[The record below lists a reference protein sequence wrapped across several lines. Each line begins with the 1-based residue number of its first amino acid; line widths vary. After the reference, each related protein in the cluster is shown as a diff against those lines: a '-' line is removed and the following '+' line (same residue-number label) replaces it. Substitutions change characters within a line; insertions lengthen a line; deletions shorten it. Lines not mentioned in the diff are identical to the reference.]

1 MKLFTVG
8 PVEMYPF
15 TLKTAAGQIPYF
27 RTKEFSA
34 MMLESETLLK
44 KQMHAPETSRLVFLT
59 ASGTGA
65 MEATVFNLFDKNDR
79 LLVID
84 GGSFGHRFAQIC
96 SLHGIPHD
104 VLSLEFGETL
114 TSDKLEK
121 FSGTEYSGLLVNIH
135 ETSTGQLY
143 DIKMLADFCRRKN
156 MFFIV
161 DAISAFLA
169 DDVNAE
175 KYGIDALITSSQK
188 GLALG
193 PGMSFVLLSERAVRE
208 RVGKIAPPSLYL
220 DFSDHLKNQ
229 ERGQTPFTPAV
240 RVLYELNEMLRHIEY
255 DEGGIENRLNTIKR
269 EAEWF
274 RNEVRGLPNVAL
286 PEYPLSNALTPL
298 IFSGVTAGE
307 VYEELRYKH
316 DITLTPN
323 GGELGKKLLRVGHI
337 GFHPH
342 EDQVELI
349 SALKDVLNGGV

>member
-1 MKLFTVG
+1 MKIFTVG

-15 TLKTAAGQIPYF
+15 TLQTAAGQIPYF

-34 MMLESETLLK
+34 MMLESEDLLK
-44 KQMHAPETSRLVFLT
+44 KQMHAPESSKVVFLT

-65 MEATVFNLFDKNDR
+65 MEATVFNLFSKDDR

-96 SLHGIPHD
+96 ELHGIPHD
-104 VLSLEFGETL
+104 VLSLSFGEAL
-114 TSDKLEK
+114 TSERLEEC
-121 FSGTEYSGLLVNIH
+121 SDRPYTGLLVNIH

-143 DIKMLADFCRRKN
+143 DINMLSGFCRRKN
-156 MFFIV
+156 MLLVV
-161 DAISAFLA
+161 DAISSFLA
-169 DDVNAE
+169 DDVNVE

-193 PGMSFVLLSERAVRE
+193 PGMSFVLLSERAIRE
-208 RVGKIAPPSLYL
+208 RVGKISPTSLYF
-220 DFSDHLKNQ
+220 DFSDHLRNQ

-255 DEGGIENRLNTIKR
+255 EEGGIKNRLNAVKA

-274 RNEVRGLPNVAL
+274 RTQARRLPHVTI

-298 IFSGVTAGE
+298 VFSGVTAGE
-307 VYEELRYKH
+307 VYEAMRYKH
-316 DITLTPN
+316 EMTLTPN

-337 GFHPH
+337 GYHPH
-342 EDQVELI
+342 EDQEQLI
-349 SALKDVLNGGV
+349 LALKDVLNGGI

>member
-34 MMLESETLLK
+34 MMLESEGLLK
-44 KQMHAPETSRLVFLT
+44 KQMHAPDTSRLVFLT

-65 MEATVFNLFDKNDR
+65 MEATVFNLFNKDDR
-79 LLVID
+79 LLIID

-96 SLHGIPHD
+96 ELHGIPHD
-104 VLSLEFGETL
+104 VLTLSFGESL
-114 TSDKLEK
+114 TSERLEEY
-121 FSGTEYSGLLVNIH
+121 SGTAYTGLLVNIH

-143 DIKMLADFCRRKN
+143 DINMLSDFCRRKD
-156 MFFIV
+156 MLLV
-161 DAISAFLA
+161 ADAISSFLA

-175 KYGIDALITSSQK
+175 KYSIDALITSSQK

-193 PGMSFVLLSERAVRE
+193 PGMSFVLLSERAIHDRIG
-208 RVGKIAPPSLYL
+208 RISPPSLYL

-255 DEGGIENRLNTIKR
+255 DEGGIENRLNTIR
-269 EAEWF
+269 AEAEWF
-274 RNEVRGLPNVAL
+274 RSQVRGLPHVTI

-307 VYEELRYKH
+307 VYEAMRYKH
-316 DITLTPN
+316 EMTLTPN

-337 GFHPH
+337 GYHPH
-342 EDQVELI
+342 KDQEQLVL
-349 SALKDVLNGGV
+349 ALKDVLNGGI

>member
-34 MMLESETLLK
+34 MMLESEALLK
-44 KQMHAPETSRLVFLT
+44 KQMHAPETSRVVFLT
-59 ASGTGA
+59 SSGTGA
-65 MEATVFNLFDKNDR
+65 MEAAVFNLFNNNDR
-79 LLVID
+79 LLVIN

-96 SLHGIPHD
+96 ELHGIPHD
-104 VLSLEFGETL
+104 VISLSFGETL
-114 TSDKLEK
+114 TRERL
-121 FSGTEYSGLLVNIH
+121 GEYSDRDYTGLLVNIH

-143 DIKMLADFCRRKN
+143 DISMLSDFCRRKN
-156 MFFIV
+156 MYLVV
-161 DAISAFLA
+161 DAISSFLA
-169 DDVNAE
+169 DEVDAK

-193 PGMSFVLLSERAVRE
+193 PGMSFVLLSERAICE
-208 RVGKIAPPSLYL
+208 RVGKITPPSLYL

-229 ERGQTPFTPAV
+229 DRGQTPFTPAV

-255 DEGGIENRLNTIKR
+255 DEGGIENRLNAIR
-269 EAEWF
+269 CEAEWF
-274 RNEVRGLPNVAL
+274 RTEARILPHVTI

-298 IFSGVTAGE
+298 VFSGVTAGE
-307 VYEELRYKH
+307 VYDTMRYKY
-316 DITLTPN
+316 DMTLTPN

-337 GFHPH
+337 GYHPH
-342 EDQVELI
+342 EDQERLI
-349 SALKDVLNGGV
+349 SALKEVLNGGV